1 MRAEMLLYLFLLTV
15 SKVLGRGLT
24 IDPASF
30 TTQDYTPQVEQIL
43 LMGFY
48 SQLAAIGDPVSEF
61 CGGQPPRRQ
70 HQLSL
75 QLSDPLACPVLLS
88 LVNHKSDMVEL
99 KTTATFI
106 LTTTFCMTTL
116 SPQKV
121 LYLYMMKQVWPLSEI
136 CPLLASTC

>member
-30 TTQDYTPQVEQIL
+30 TTQDYTPQVDQIL

-70 HQLSL
+70 HQLPL

-88 LVNHKSDMVEL
+88 LVNNTSHIKNTRLLST
-99 KTTATFI
+99 KT
-106 LTTTFCMTTL
+106 L
-116 SPQKV
+116 
-121 LYLYMMKQVWPLSEI
+121 
-136 CPLLASTC
+136 